1 MKNSQTQL
9 QQFYR
14 QVFESPAGKAVFEDL
29 NRVIHQ
35 TRVTSDSP
43 NPYAAVYQ
51 VAQQQLG
58 REVVGNSCLHLQKIK
73 GYVSSYLAL

>member
-51 VAQQQLG
+51 VAQQQLLRRIENMC
-58 REVVGNSCLHLQKIK
+58 RERNVQNNNNKKEHII
-73 GYVSSYLAL
+73 

>member
-51 VAQQQLG
+51 VAQQQLLRRIENMC
-58 REVVGNSCLHLQKIK
+58 RERNVQNTNGKDHII
-73 GYVSSYLAL
+73 

>member
-43 NPYAAVYQ
+43 TPYAAGYQ
-51 VAQQQLG
+51 VAQQQLLRRIENMC
-58 REVVGNSCLHLQKIK
+58 RERNVQNNNNKEHII
-73 GYVSSYLAL
+73 

>member
-51 VAQQQLG
+51 VAQQQLLRRIENMC
-58 REVVGNSCLHLQKIK
+58 RERSVQSTNKKEHII
-73 GYVSSYLAL
+73 

>member
-1 MKNSQTQL
+1 M
-9 QQFYR
+9 Y
-14 QVFESPAGKAVFEDL
+14 EDL

-51 VAQQQLG
+51 VAQQQLLRRIDNMC
-58 REVVGNSCLHLQKIK
+58 RERSVHNNDKKEHII
-73 GYVSSYLAL
+73 

>member
-51 VAQQQLG
+51 VAQQQLLRRIENMG
-58 REVVGNSCLHLQKIK
+58 RERNVQNNNNKEHII
-73 GYVSSYLAL
+73 

>member
-1 MKNSQTQL
+1 MKNSQSHL

-14 QVFESPAGKAVFEDL
+14 QVFDSPAGKAVFEDL

-51 VAQQQLG
+51 VAQQQLLRRIENMC
-58 REVVGNSCLHLQKIK
+58 RERSVQPTNKKEHII
-73 GYVSSYLAL
+73 

>member
-14 QVFESPAGKAVFEDL
+14 QVFETPAGKAVVEDL
-29 NRVIHQ
+29 NRIIHQ

-51 VAQQQLG
+51 VAQQQLLRRIENMC
-58 REVVGNSCLHLQKIK
+58 RERNVQNNNKEHII
-73 GYVSSYLAL
+73 

>member
-51 VAQQQLG
+51 VARPALVRRIENMC
-58 REVVGNSCLHLQKIK
+58 RERSVQPTNKKEHII
-73 GYVSSYLAL
+73 

>member
-1 MKNSQTQL
+1 MKNSQSQL

-14 QVFESPAGKAVFEDL
+14 QVFETPAGKAVVEDL
-29 NRVIHQ
+29 NRIIHQ

-51 VAQQQLG
+51 VAQQQLLRRIENMC
-58 REVVGNSCLHLQKIK
+58 RERNVQNNNKKEHII
-73 GYVSSYLAL
+73 